1 MKNKMSP
8 EEATRIHNI
17 VKELR
22 FQFAFKCLGDI
33 MKINPKENIVFS
45 PPCIYEGL
53 LIIYIMLK
61 GKIEKRLKNILL
73 LTEISKKDLMNYG
86 DHIKYSK
93 NASHDYPEHYSYDA
107 CCFIT
112 PNICLQD
119 ALYHIMYTSATK
131 LDSFRNSEHLTN
143 YINDKVLK
151 NAVHDYM
158 SDPSSLAVI
167 RPDTEFTLMTVI
179 RGRFQKFRYLPAAE
193 ADTRTAAS
201 RIDVRRIS
209 YFHKN
214 LGIHVNEHYY
224 QSRQI
229 SLFVFRLASLIS
241 GKCRISKYKDSRT
254 NICVLIEQLLT
265 SEGFSELHKVLDRSK
280 PLSEEVRTPFTLLPS
295 FEVEKNLTIRE
306 LLRALDAKPL
316 LEPDAIDLDPS
327 TVEGDQLSVRIGNV
341 MHRSQVKVTQKDILV
356 SATTLIHTGPESSP
370 SIEIENENCNHPFVW
385 LIYDK
390 ERREILFIGAFNK
403 FASTH

>member
-1 MKNKMSP
+1 M
-8 EEATRIHNI
+8 
-17 VKELR
+17 R
-22 FQFAFKCLGDI
+22 FQFAFKCLDVI

-45 PPCIYEGL
+45 PPCIYKGL
-53 LIIYIMLK
+53 LIIYLMVK
-61 GKIEKRLKNILL
+61 GDIEKRLKNILL
-73 LTEISKKDLMNYG
+73 LTEISKQDLMNYG

-93 NASHDYPEHYSYDA
+93 NASQDYPEHYSYDVR
-107 CCFIT
+107 
-112 PNICLQD
+112 CLIQFD
-119 ALYHIMYTSATK
+119 LDLYYALYHFIYTSVIKFDLSTYH
-131 LDSFRNSEHLTN
+131 EWETN
-143 YINDKVLK
+143 HINDKVLK
-151 NAVHDYM
+151 NAVHNYM

-193 ADTRTAAS
+193 ADTRTVAS
-201 RIDVRRIS
+201 RIDARRIS

-224 QSRQI
+224 QSREI
-229 SLFVFRLASLIS
+229 SLFVFRPASLIS

-254 NICVLIEQLLT
+254 NICVLIKKFLT
-265 SEGFSELHKVLDRSK
+265 KEFSELHKVLDRSE
-280 PLSEEVRTPFTLLPS
+280 PLSEEVETPFTLLPS

-306 LLRALDAKPL
+306 LLLALGAKQL
-316 LEPDAIDLDPS
+316 LESDAIDLDPS

-341 MHRSQVKVTQKDILV
+341 MHRSQVKVTQKDI
-356 SATTLIHTGPESSP
+356 SASAATLIHHGPGSSP
-370 SIEIENENCNHPFVW
+370 STEIENENCNHPFVW

-403 FASTH
+403 FASTY